1 MADQFQIPQRTPP
14 QGSPPAPPYDL
25 VQSYINRPFQYAK
38 MVPEAIAPILE
49 NYYKQQQLKAG
60 AFEAGGSVLMNAL
73 YGNGQ
78 QASMTPQGGTAGIT
92 PTVPT
97 QASQAPAGA
106 TAGVSPQPGPTPSQP
121 GQGAIPETIQATLD
135 HPTLG
140 VHAQKI
146 LDLQKQMGQN
156 AQMGKY
162 GQMLNAA
169 LKDQLNAE
177 TALMSGEQ
185 FQQGQARQEK
195 QFKESQ
201 AAEESRF
208 QRGRT
213 AESVSKTG
221 EDTTRIGQLRGL
233 YNDLKTAVASNKPG
247 LTAGISGRLA
257 SATGGKFGSTAAADL
272 QNVAAPMTAALNYE
286 LTKRFNESEADFLMK
301 SMVPS
306 PVDQPAF
313 AQQKLKRLNQMISA
327 LESGN
332 ENNIKNVASTLAT
345 GQVPNV
351 VRGVPQENQQKAT
364 AISSKEQYDAL
375 PNGASFTWNGQQH
388 IKGKF

>member
-49 NYYKQQQLKAG
+49 NYYKQQALKVG
-60 AFEAGGSVLMNAL
+60 AFEAGGPVLMNAL
-73 YGNGQ
+73 YG
-78 QASMTPQGGTAGIT
+78 PQGQPTQPTGPQAPTAGSQQ
-92 PTVPT
+92 PQPT
-97 QASQAPAGA
+97 QAP
-106 TAGVSPQPGPTPSQP
+106 VMPSQP
-121 GQGAIPETIQATLD
+121 AGQASNGIPETIQATLD

-162 GQMLNAA
+162 GQTLNAA